1 MRLTPNF
8 ALEEFTRSQTAAR
21 HDIDNTPS
29 GEVISNLI
37 RVSRLLEDIRS
48 MFDNRPIHISS
59 GYRCPE
65 LNQRVGGSPKS
76 QHLTGSAVDFT
87 IQGVPLNE
95 IMDTIIASG
104 LPYDQLIH
112 EFSSWIHCSVPNY
125 GEEPRRQALI
135 IDKEGTRPWQSH
147 S

>member
-8 ALEEFTRSQTAAR
+8 DLEEFTRSQTASR
-21 HDIDNTPS
+21 HGIDNTPS

-48 MFDNRPIHISS
+48 MFDNSPIHISS

-65 LNQRVGGSPKS
+65 LNEKVGGSPKS
-76 QHLTGSAVDFT
+76 QHLTGCAVDFT
-87 IQGVPLNE
+87 IQGVSLNE

-104 LPYDQLIH
+104 LEYDQLIK
-112 EFSSWIHCSVPNY
+112 EFSAWIHCSVPDY
-125 GEEPRRQALI
+125 GKEPRKQALI
-135 IDKEGTRPWQSH
+135 IDKEGTRKYE
-147 S
+147 